1 MHMEEMAMSLQRT
14 GLITA
19 GIAALAIGSIGV
31 TATPVRAADYAVG
44 GVYGPRGY
52 DDCDR
57 CDLGWRH
64 RRVIEREA
72 VIERPRVVER
82 ETVIERPTIVER
94 RVFVERPV
102 IERRV
107 VVERPAF
114 IERPAIVERRAVI
127 VGRPAIPV
135 GPAFDCDC

>member
-1 MHMEEMAMSLQRT
+1 MSLQRT

-19 GIAALAIGSIGV
+19 GIAALAIGSIGI

-64 RRVIEREA
+64 RR

-107 VVERPAF
+107 VVERPAV

-127 VGRPAIPV
+127 VGRPAIPAA
-135 GPAFDCDC
+135 PAFDCDC